1 MEDKIKQ
8 LESENARLRDAL
20 KKMTEHCEAAL
31 RVTDEIKD
39 LLEKDKTAADDA
51 HVTDEDVKNL
61 LKKYSRL

>member
-1 MEDKIKQ
+1 MEEKIKQ

-20 KKMTEHCEAAL
+20 KKITEHCETAL
-31 RVTDEIKD
+31 RVTEEIKD
-39 LLEKDKTAADDA
+39 LLEKDKAAEDA

>member
-20 KKMTEHCEAAL
+20 KKITEHCEAVL

-39 LLEKDKTAADDA
+39 LLEKDKTAADDGIA
-51 HVTDEDVKNL
+51 KAPGAACFL
-61 LKKYSRL
+61 FWALRL

>member
-20 KKMTEHCEAAL
+20 KKMTEHCEAVM

>member
-8 LESENARLRDAL
+8 LESENARLRGAL
-20 KKMTEHCEAAL
+20 KKISEHCEEIL

-39 LLEKDKTAADDA
+39 IQYKDKAVEDVPA
-51 HVTDEDVKNL
+51 TDEDVKNL